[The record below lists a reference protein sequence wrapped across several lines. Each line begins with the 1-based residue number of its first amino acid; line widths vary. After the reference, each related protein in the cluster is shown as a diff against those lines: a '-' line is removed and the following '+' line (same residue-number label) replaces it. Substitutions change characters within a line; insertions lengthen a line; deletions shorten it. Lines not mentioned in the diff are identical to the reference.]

1 MRQRYNNLIT
11 ILINDIYN
19 YFFKFFNNIK
29 LDTKELKKNIKV
41 RNLEHSSEF
50 QTVWLLNLNKL
61 YNEFKKKINPN
72 NYHFIDVGC
81 GNGIPIIYA
90 YKNFRFKS
98 CSGFDFIQE
107 NIEISKKN
115 IDSSLGI
122 NNNIK
127 LFNSDA
133 NEYKLEKDK
142 SFFIFMYNPFSEY
155 ILNNFL
161 KNNIELLK
169 MNKSVIAYSNLSGE
183 QLKVIKKYSL
193 DFIENK
199 KYKISVIFF

>member
-1 MRQRYNNLIT
+1 M
-11 ILINDIYN
+11 
-19 YFFKFFNNIK
+19 
-29 LDTKELKKNIKV
+29 
-41 RNLEHSSEF
+41 
-50 QTVWLLNLNKL
+50 
-61 YNEFKKKINPN
+61 
-72 NYHFIDVGC
+72 
-81 GNGIPIIYA
+81 
-90 YKNFRFKS
+90 
-98 CSGFDFIQE
+98 
-107 NIEISKKN
+107 
-115 IDSSLGI
+115 
-122 NNNIK
+122 
-127 LFNSDA
+127 
-133 NEYKLEKDK
+133 EKDK